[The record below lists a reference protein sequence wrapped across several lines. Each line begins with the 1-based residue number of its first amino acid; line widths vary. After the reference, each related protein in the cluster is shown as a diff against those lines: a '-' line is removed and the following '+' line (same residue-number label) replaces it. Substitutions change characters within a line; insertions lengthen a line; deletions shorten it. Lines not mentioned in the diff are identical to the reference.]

1 MGVEQTF
8 VVVGAGL
15 AGARAVEG
23 MREAGFDGRIVL
35 IGKEKDLP
43 YDRPP
48 LSKGL
53 LKGETP
59 DAEVLLHEAGW
70 YDEHKVQLRLG
81 TPVDAID
88 RDAHEIVLAG
98 GERLGYDKLLL
109 ATGSGPRKLPLP
121 GADLKGVH
129 YLRQLRDATA
139 IRDAV
144 SGGGRVVVV
153 GAGWIGLEV
162 AAGARHHGAAVTV
175 IEPAPTPLHAVLG
188 EQLGA
193 VFADLHRRNGV
204 DLRTGVGVEAIEGTD
219 AVTGVRL
226 TGGEIVP
233 ADTVII
239 GVGARP
245 NTRLAE
251 AAGLAVDGGVL
262 VDEWLRSSD
271 PDIYAAGDIAAV
283 AHPLLGERVRVEHWA
298 NANDQGLAAGKS
310 MAGGGQAWDVLPFF
324 YTDQY
329 DLGMEYHGWVG
340 ADGADDLVV
349 RGDTAALDFDA
360 FWLRDGR
367 VLAGMHVNRWDDSDP
382 IKELARARTK
392 VDAAR
397 LADPAVPLTDL

>member
-1 MGVEQTF
+1 M
-8 VVVGAGL
+8 
-15 AGARAVEG
+15 
-23 MREAGFDGRIVL
+23 
-35 IGKEKDLP
+35 
-43 YDRPP
+43 
-48 LSKGL
+48 
-53 LKGETP
+53 
-59 DAEVLLHEAGW
+59 
-70 YDEHKVQLRLG
+70 
-81 TPVDAID
+81 
-88 RDAHEIVLAG
+88 
-98 GERLGYDKLLL
+98 
-109 ATGSGPRKLPLP
+109 
-121 GADLKGVH
+121 
-129 YLRQLRDATA
+129 
-139 IRDAV
+139 
-144 SGGGRVVVV
+144 
-153 GAGWIGLEV
+153 
-162 AAGARHHGAAVTV
+162 TV

-188 EQLGA
+188 DRLGA

-204 DLRTGVGVEAIEGTD
+204 DLRTGAGVEAIEGTD

-226 TGGEIVP
+226 TGGEVVP

-298 NANDQGLAAGKS
+298 NANDQGLAVGKS
-310 MAGGGQAWDVLPFF
+310 MAGGGAAWDVLPFF

-340 ADGADDLVV
+340 AGGADDIVV

-360 FWLRDGR
+360 FWLRDGQ

-392 VDAAR
+392 VDAAA

>member
-1 MGVEQTF
+1 MSVEQTF
-8 VVVGAGL
+8 VVVGASL
-15 AGARAVEG
+15 AGTKAVEG

-35 IGKEKDLP
+35 VGKEKDLP

-59 DAEVLLHEAGW
+59 DDEVFLHEPGW
-70 YDEHKVQLRLG
+70 YGEARVELRLG

-88 RDAHEIVLAG
+88 RAAHEVELAG
-98 GERLGYDKLLL
+98 GERLHYDKLLL
-109 ATGSGPRKLPLP
+109 ATGSMPRKLPLP
-121 GADLKGVH
+121 GADLAGVH
-129 YLRQLRDATA
+129 YLRRLGDARA

-144 SGGGRVVVV
+144 TRGGRVVIV

-162 AAGARHHGAAVTV
+162 AAGARHHGASVTV
-175 IEPAPTPLHAVLG
+175 VEPAPTPFYGVLG
-188 EQLGA
+188 ERLGT

-204 DLRTGVGVEAIEGTD
+204 DLRTGTGVEAIEGTD
-219 AVTGVRL
+219 TVTGVRL
-226 TGGEIVP
+226 TGGEVVP
-233 ADTVII
+233 ADAVII

-262 VDEWLRSSD
+262 VDEWLRTSD
-271 PDIYAAGDIAAV
+271 PDIYAAGDIASV
-283 AHPLLGERVRVEHWA
+283 AHALIGERVRVEHWA
-298 NANDQGLAAGKS
+298 NANDQGLAAGRS
-310 MAGGGQAWDVLPFF
+310 MAGAGAPWDVLPFF

-340 ADGADDLVV
+340 AGGSDDLVI
-349 RGDTAALDFDA
+349 RGDVDALDFDA
-360 FWLRDGR
+360 FWLRENQ

-382 IKELARARTK
+382 IKELARTRAK
-392 VDAAR
+392 VDRDR
-397 LADPAVPLTDL
+397 LADPAVPLSEL